1 MDSGLCN
8 RCILFN
14 AIASNAPCSGM
25 CPAKKGLDGHI
36 VPHGRIERKT
46 HVYKVGRNNALALS
60 PQLSNQGPLI
70 RGPFTCQPPFTRAS
84 AWSCHVSSPPPWVGP
99 RGSATWPCVQC
110 RIRAGPMHHVNSA
123 SPVEI
128 QNPLFAF
135 LKELKIN
142 ENQNKI
148 QKNPEN
154 SEIYIFKNITP
165 FFTQIFFIGSQISL
179 SLILCHLKYKL
190 KEGY

>member
-8 RCILFN
+8 RCILYN

-70 RGPFTCQPPFTRAS
+70 RGPFTCQPPS
-84 AWSCHVSSPPPWVGP
+84 CCHVAPLGRP
-99 RGSATWPCVQC
+99 RGLATCHRHLRGWVRVGLPRGLACNVAYARVPCITSTPRVLW
-110 RIRAGPMHHVNSA
+110 R
-123 SPVEI
+123 
-128 QNPLFAF
+128 
-135 LKELKIN
+135 LK
-142 ENQNKI
+142 
-148 QKNPEN
+148 
-154 SEIYIFKNITP
+154 TP
-165 FFTQIFFIGSQISL
+165 FLHF
-179 SLILCHLKYKL
+179 
-190 KEGY
+190 